1 MVAPWKSQT
10 QNFLT
15 CKNFQKY
22 KGISK
27 PQRLDVEYLMLLENH
42 LRELPSVLDKAVEN
56 IGQISLEHLNTG
68 TGWCDCMKEDIEYL
82 KEASKTLGKE
92 ASSVKKT
99 VGQFSPKI
107 GHY

>member
-1 MVAPWKSQT
+1 MVVPWKSQT

-27 PQRLDVEYLMLLENH
+27 PQRLDVEYLMLLEDH

-68 TGWCDCMKEDIEYL
+68 TGWCDCTKEDIEYL
-82 KEASKTLGKE
+82 KKASKTLEKE
-92 ASSVKKT
+92 ASSVKQT
-99 VGQFSPKI
+99 VG
-107 GHY
+107 